1 MYTHTHTHTHIYI
14 YIFFFNPLKEP
25 KCNGTPIIIIIPSAQ
40 ILVSNTINKR
50 KKAEILRDIL
60 NGVSY
65 YPAQKF

>member
-1 MYTHTHTHTHIYI
+1 MYTHTHTYTYI
-14 YIFFFNPLKEP
+14 VFNPLKEP
-25 KCNGTPIIIIIPSAQ
+25 KCNDTPIIIIIPSAQ

-50 KKAEILRDIL
+50 KKTEILTDIL